1 VTTICVAQVEAAPE
15 VDAGQ
20 SQQSGASAP
29 SHEKR
34 SSRRVLRD
42 RARRPGGVL
51 PLRGAPA
58 AHVQG
63 VAHPARAAPPLQ
75 LPRPLRLQLDAPGRP
90 AAALRLLPMEI
101 FDEGTKPKNAGR
113 DTTSRSYFNMFC
125 IFFTNY
131 LHENLQL

>member
-1 VTTICVAQVEAAPE
+1 LHSTIFENAQNNAVTKICVAQVKAAPE

-29 SHEKR
+29 SHEER

-42 RARRPGGVL
+42 GARRSGGVL

-63 VAHPARAAPPLQ
+63 VAHSAGAAPPLQ
-75 LPRPLRLQLDAPGRP
+75 LPRPLRLQLDAPRRP
-90 AAALRLLPMEI
+90 ATALRLLSMEI
-101 FDEGTKPKNAGR
+101 FAEGTKTP
-113 DTTSRSYFNMFC
+113 SE
-125 IFFTNY
+125 
-131 LHENLQL
+131 L